1 METLTRAHI
10 ITIGDEI
17 LIGQIVDTNSPFIA
31 KELDKIGVEVGQI
44 ASIADDK
51 QQILDSLAFAK
62 ADADLVLITGGL
74 GPTKDDLT
82 KHTFCE
88 FFDDILTENKEVL
101 QNVKRLFRDYVK
113 RPMLPANRTQ
123 ALVPSKATVLMN
135 RFGTAPGMWMEQ
147 DGTVFIAMPGVP
159 YEMRAL
165 MQNEVIP
172 AVQKRF
178 KRPFILHKTIQTY
191 GRGESEIA
199 DTIADWENNLPTGI
213 KLAYLPSLGKVR
225 LRLSTKG
232 DDLDKL
238 ENALDEQ
245 IITLKNLIGDIIV
258 GYDDGESLE
267 VMLGRLLKEKRK
279 TLALAESCTG
289 GQIAGTFTAI
299 PGSSTY
305 FKGGMVTYAT
315 QAKVDILGVD
325 PALIQKDSVVSE
337 GVAIAMATKVREL
350 FHTDYAIAT
359 TGNAGPT
366 KGDADAEVG
375 TVFIGLAT
383 PKEVFAKKFM
393 MGNHRERVI
402 MKTVNKAMELLQK
415 AVLRTDDTAVIDL

>member
-1 METLTRAHI
+1 MRAHI

-17 LIGQIVDTNSPFIA
+17 LIGQITDTNSPFIA
-31 KELDKIGVEVGQI
+31 KELDGIGIEVSQI
-44 ASIADDK
+44 SSIADDK

-62 ADADLVLITGGL
+62 ANVPLVLITGGL

-88 FFDDILTENKEVL
+88 FFNDTLIENPEVL
-101 QNVKRLFRDYVK
+101 LNVERLFKNYVK
-113 RPMLPANRTQ
+113 RPMLPSNKTQ
-123 ALVPSKATVLMN
+123 ALVPSQATVLMN
-135 RFGTAPGMWMEQ
+135 RFGTAPGMWMEK

-159 YEMRAL
+159 YEMKAL

-172 AVQKRF
+172 RVRDRF

-199 DTIADWENNLPTGI
+199 DTIEDWENKLPAGI

-232 DDLDKL
+232 DNFQKL
-238 ENALDEQ
+238 EDALNTQ
-245 IITLKNLIGDIIV
+245 ILTLKDLIGDIIV
-258 GYDDGESLE
+258 GYDDSEPLE
-267 VMLGRLLKEKRK
+267 VVLGRLLKEKK
-279 TLALAESCTG
+279 MTIALAESCTG
-289 GQIAGTFTAI
+289 GQIAGTLTAI
-299 PGSSTY
+299 PGASAY

-315 QAKVDILGVD
+315 ASKIDVLGLD
-325 PALIQKDSVVSE
+325 PAVIQKDSVVSE
-337 GVAIAMATKVREL
+337 GVAIAMAQKVRDM
-350 FHTDYAIAT
+350 FHSDYAIST

-366 KGDADAEVG
+366 TGDSAAEVG
-375 TVFIGLAT
+375 TVFIGVAT
-383 PKEVFAKKFM
+383 PTAVYAKKFM

-402 MKTVNKAMELLQK
+402 TKTVNKAMEMLQK
-415 AVLRTDDTAVIDL
+415 ELLNINNS